1 MTERVELP
9 KLELSLLFLVAGRKW
24 VGLSRK
30 DYQNVGAASK
40 WESSLGG

>member
-9 KLELSLLFLVAGRKW
+9 KLELSFLVAGRKW

-30 DYQNVGAASK
+30 DYHNVGAASK
-40 WESSLGG
+40 RESSLGG

>member
-1 MTERVELP
+1 VTERVELP
-9 KLELSLLFLVAGRKW
+9 KLELSFFFWVAGRKW

-40 WESSLGG
+40 RESSLGG